1 MKFRGSIARPVPSP
15 VNASASPSRVLPH
28 DSGSVWF
35 ATPSLCDSFIH
46 YAMPVSR
53 RFRLFS
59 FVPAGTW
66 PRRQHEIVFR
76 LETGDVKMKRSG
88 NNKVAVC
95 LLRPV
100 TLLPAYCRFC
110 FLSLSSS
117 LSLSLSPRT
126 GGGSTMMIPSV
137 GSSIRA
143 EAFALLPGGKGVH
156 TYLISWSG

>member
-1 MKFRGSIARPVPSP
+1 MKHIAMRQIFRCAQ
-15 VNASASPSRVLPH
+15 
-28 DSGSVWF
+28 
-35 ATPSLCDSFIH
+35 SLDFFVSCDSVVPLKRDSNHLSSLPGIPLPLH
-46 YAMPVSR
+46 AG
-53 RFRLFS
+53 LFS

-76 LETGDVKMKRSG
+76 LETGDVKTKRSG
-88 NNKVAVC
+88 NNKAAVC